1 MIQNKSLNTFIK
13 TWLFSTICSILL
25 CSIILLLCKNASVIQ
40 LIVMISCSILL
51 PQSLFLF
58 LMSRKTDLWIA
69 NKEDTVIEPIEKQ
82 ELIEEISSPLSETLT
97 SIKEKL
103 KVASDIPKPFE
114 DTAMRANLFQSVFFE
129 LCDSI
134 SKNLSATTEP
144 LSFEL
149 LNIRKTMTDFLGE
162 VKQYEDEVKNHVMLD
177 RVANESEKLRNDM
190 MLLSKTIKESFTA
203 INNQFSDLKTVSSRI
218 AEVATNITEV
228 SEKIRILSFNASI
241 EAARAGKVGSGF
253 RVIASEIKNL
263 SANTES
269 HLARIWEILKETQV
283 IFSDV
288 SFSLDSNTEKIEDVL
303 STRQNSLDSFVGN
316 LNVYFDR
323 FDQLYINVN
332 EVIGTLS
339 ASMDTISPVVQL
351 HEITGQEIGNLSN
364 IAIDFSKQIN
374 SDYLKCV
381 SIDEVKEEFSES
393 NPDYKEKAEQLVGEV
408 RRRLTTERELQALE
422 RGITNNIK
430 NIHLDLGMDT
440 QDIEIF

>member
-1 MIQNKSLNTFIK
+1 MIQNKSLYTFIK
-13 TWLFSTICSILL
+13 AWLISTFCSILL
-25 CSIILLLCKNASVIQ
+25 CTVILFLCRNASVVQ
-40 LIVMISCSILL
+40 LIVMIVCSILL

-58 LMSRKTDLWIA
+58 VMSRKNELWI
-69 NKEDTVIEPIEKQ
+69 DTKRKADSSAEEPE
-82 ELIEEISSPLSETLT
+82 ELVDSVTPLSETLS
-97 SIKEKL
+97 SISDKL
-103 KVASDIPKPFE
+103 KDVSAVPKEFE
-114 DTAMRANLFQSVFFE
+114 NTAMRANLFQSVFFE

-149 LNIRKTMTDFLGE
+149 LSIRKTMTDFLSE
-162 VKQYEDEVKNHVMLD
+162 VKQYENEVKNHVMLD
-177 RVANESEKLRNDM
+177 RVANESENLRNDM
-190 MLLSKTIKESFTA
+190 MLLSKTIKESFTS
-203 INNQFSDLKTVSSRI
+203 INSQFTDLKTVSSRI

-269 HLARIWEILKETQV
+269 HLTRIWEILKETQI
-283 IFSDV
+283 IFSNV
-288 SFSLDSNTEKIEDVL
+288 ALSLNTNNEKIEDVL
-303 STRQNSLDSFVGN
+303 STRQSSLDSFVGN

-374 SDYLKCV
+374 SEYLQCV
-381 SIDEVKEEFSES
+381 PEEEVEKEFSEE
-393 NPDYKEKAEQLVGEV
+393 NPEYKQKAEELVSEV
-408 RRRLTTERELQALE
+408 RRRLTTERELQALA
-422 RGITNNIK
+422 RGITSNIK
-430 NIHLDLGMDT
+430 DINVELGMDT
-440 QDIEIF
+440 KDIELF